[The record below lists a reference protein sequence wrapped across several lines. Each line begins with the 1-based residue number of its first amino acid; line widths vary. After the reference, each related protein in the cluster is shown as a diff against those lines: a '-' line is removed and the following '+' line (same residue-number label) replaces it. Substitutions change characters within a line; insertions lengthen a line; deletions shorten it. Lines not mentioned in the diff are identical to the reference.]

1 MNIWHDTPDAPR
13 TPRRV
18 SATQTVELTIGTW
31 PIGPGQSVWI
41 VWACVGAIDAP
52 GSGSTRFATTT
63 RWPRSPPNTM
73 CTSWQALLRG
83 FTWISWSSFLLG
95 LVESYGYGWYV
106 ALIWVPLY
114 NVLSARAAR

>member
-1 MNIWHDTPDAPR
+1 MKHSLSLAAFGH
-13 TPRRV
+13 
-18 SATQTVELTIGTW
+18 ATSLFLAITFVL
-31 PIGPGQSVWI
+31 
-41 VWACVGAIDAP
+41 CVGFDLVFPQMAMY
-52 GSGSTRFATTT
+52 R
-63 RWPRSPPNTM
+63 
-73 CTSWQALLRG
+73 SWQALLPG